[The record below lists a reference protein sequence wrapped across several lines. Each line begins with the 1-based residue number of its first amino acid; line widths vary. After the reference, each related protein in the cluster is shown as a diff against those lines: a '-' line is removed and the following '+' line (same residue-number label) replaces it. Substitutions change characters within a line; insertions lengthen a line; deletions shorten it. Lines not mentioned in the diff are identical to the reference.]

1 MKSKTEVERRS
12 REAIQRKNEMLMNE
26 EMKERMNNR
35 GKEGELKQEKKA
47 RQN

>member
-26 EMKERMNNR
+26 EMKERMNNG
-35 GKEGELKQEKKA
+35 GKKGKLK
-47 RQN
+47 